1 MKELIRIENDQR
13 KNISKTLSLVERK
26 EQKID
31 ELQISLTV
39 IKKHASDLQK
49 FLVSRQIEHELIDT
63 DNLAYTMQE
72 HGDLSDVIVSLQTE
86 DLVKRISLN
95 NITFG
100 EIVVQRGSCDT
111 SLVRRKSK
119 QSQTTVNVST
129 KNTPKKRYE
138 NIEMMGTCDRFVDT
152 ILKIH
157 FKNISKRF

>member
-1 MKELIRIENDQR
+1 MNRTGNLSSLILNRQKIEKEIQGARQTINEHVDRLQDDIMKELIRIENDQR

-63 DNLAYTMQE
+63 DNLAHSMQE

-119 QSQTTVNVST
+119 Q
-129 KNTPKKRYE
+129 
-138 NIEMMGTCDRFVDT
+138 
-152 ILKIH
+152 
-157 FKNISKRF
+157 

>member
-1 MKELIRIENDQR
+1 MNRTGNLSSLILNRQKIEKEIQGARQTINEHVDRLQDDIMKELIRIENDQR

-39 IKKHASDLQK
+39 IKKHASDSQK

-63 DNLAYTMQE
+63 DNLAHSMQE

-119 QSQTTVNVST
+119 Q
-129 KNTPKKRYE
+129 
-138 NIEMMGTCDRFVDT
+138 
-152 ILKIH
+152 
-157 FKNISKRF
+157 